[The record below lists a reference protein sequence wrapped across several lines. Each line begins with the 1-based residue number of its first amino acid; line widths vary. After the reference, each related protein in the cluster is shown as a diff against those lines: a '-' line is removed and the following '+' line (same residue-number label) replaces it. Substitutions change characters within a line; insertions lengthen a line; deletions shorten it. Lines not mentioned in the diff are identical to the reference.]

1 MKNRII
7 IYLVT
12 FFSIGLG
19 TKGNAELG
27 GDLLQ
32 AIFPIV
38 SIGLTASNNDVDGRQ
53 MFYKGSALT
62 ICSTYL
68 LKISINKKRPNGGG
82 WSFPS
87 GHTSWAFSNAAFIH
101 KRYGNRFGLPAFIL
115 ASFVGW
121 SRVESKNHYWNDVV
135 WGAFLGTACSYFST
149 QRFALNSSSTVSSN
163 QLFIN
168 LSIKL

>member
-121 SRVESKNHYWNDVV
+121 SRVESKNHYWNDVYNFQLKRIKH
-135 WGAFLGTACSYFST
+135 AFRLLIVFLRLYICST
-149 QRFALNSSSTVSSN
+149 K
-163 QLFIN
+163 
-168 LSIKL
+168 KLIYQMMLRIY